1 MRGVNMEKLIHYFKK
16 TPYYKNFYNLY
27 QKNEDV
33 KLTNTNDSV
42 SLLFLLSLFDDIK
55 ENIIIVTPN
64 LYQAQKVYD
73 LLTKLTDE
81 NNVSFFP
88 QDEFIT
94 TEMLAMSSEFK
105 LERINTIRKIIEN
118 KPAIIITNTTG
129 YVKYLM
135 PKKTWETSIL
145 NYKVKDTIDT
155 KELTKTLISYGYKR
169 ETEVEKEGD
178 FSIRGGI
185 IDVFPLNED
194 QPIRIDLFDD
204 EVESIRHFDNT
215 TQRSTIKIKECMI
228 YPMYEFFYTDTEY
241 QKLESDVLNRIKTEN
256 IIGNSAKRIHSELEA
271 LQNHDET
278 DKLSRYMTF
287 LYDQPHTISDYI
299 DNKNVVFYDHEKIL
313 DNYTD
318 VIRDITDW
326 YEHTDNYPKLG
337 FKLLKDINHVYN
349 GKSLYLDTFSDSK
362 VITSSVVNVRAKE
375 PTLYNNNIHM
385 LIKDLQKYRNFTTVL
400 IGFNSIKTLNQFV
413 SLVEDKVKFN
423 IIGKNDDIIE
433 KQLNIMVDETML
445 PIELFD
451 INIISLNE
459 NNLFKQKDLKKAKYK
474 SQIKDAKKLSS
485 IEELRKGDLIVHYEH
500 GIGRFIEVKTM
511 TVGDITNDYIHIA
524 YKGDDTLFIPVEN
537 IKLIQKYIGS
547 EGIKPKLNKLGGTE
561 WAKTKQKVRKKIKD
575 IADKL
580 IKLYAAREKAKGFQ
594 YSPDTDLMFDFEAD
608 FEYEETPDQLLAIE
622 DIKKDMESTMP
633 MDRLLCGDVG
643 YGKTEVALRA
653 AFKAVLDNK
662 QVAYLAPTTVLARQ
676 HFHTFRER
684 LHKHGIKVELLN
696 RFVTKSNQRRII
708 SELARGSVDIVIG
721 THRILSKDM
730 IFQDL
735 GLLIIDEEQRFGVEH
750 KERIKELKI
759 NVDVLSLSAT
769 PIPRTLQMAIM
780 GVKSMSLL
788 ETPPLNR
795 YPIQTYV
802 LERHDAI
809 IRDSIQRELAR
820 EGQTFYLYNKV
831 EDIEMIAN
839 KVQRLVPEARVIYA
853 HGKMSRLELENVI
866 EKFLDKEY
874 DVLVSTTII
883 ETGIDIPN
891 ANTLLIHD
899 ADKLGLSQLYQIRGR
914 VGRSDRIAYA
924 YLMYDKRKQLK
935 EEAVKRLK
943 VIKEFTELG
952 SGFKIALRDLS
963 IRGAGDILGTEQ
975 SGFMDSVGLDLY
987 LEMLKEEIAIQRG
1000 EVKSETEEEQEQI
1013 SPIRVRVNKYIDSNY
1028 IKNDFV
1034 KVEMHRKIANIT
1046 TKQDINQLI
1055 DEFTDRFGEP
1065 NKDIIL
1071 YMYEKLFEHLSL
1083 KIGIERIRE
1092 TKNNVTFILTKEASD
1107 QINGEYL
1114 FMKANEI
1121 SKYIRFTYR
1130 LEKINIILD
1139 TIKLNKHY
1147 LYYIVD
1153 LLEAL

>member
-1 MRGVNMEKLIHYFKK
+1 MVNLSIEGKSRTRIEEELL
-16 TPYYKNFYNLY
+16 NL
-27 QKNEDV
+27 
-33 KLTNTNDSV
+33 
-42 SLLFLLSLFDDIK
+42 
-55 ENIIIVTPN
+55 
-64 LYQAQKVYD
+64 
-73 LLTKLTDE
+73 
-81 NNVSFFP
+81 
-88 QDEFIT
+88 
-94 TEMLAMSSEFK
+94 TEHH
-105 LERINTIRKIIEN
+105 
-118 KPAIIITNTTG
+118 
-129 YVKYLM
+129 
-135 PKKTWETSIL
+135 
-145 NYKVKDTIDT
+145 
-155 KELTKTLISYGYKR
+155 
-169 ETEVEKEGD
+169 EV
-178 FSIRGGI
+178 
-185 IDVFPLNED
+185 
-194 QPIRIDLFDD
+194 
-204 EVESIRHFDNT
+204 
-215 TQRSTIKIKECMI
+215 
-228 YPMYEFFYTDTEY
+228 
-241 QKLESDVLNRIKTEN
+241 
-256 IIGNSAKRIHSELEA
+256 
-271 LQNHDET
+271 
-278 DKLSRYMTF
+278 DKLSRYLTL
-287 LYDQPHTISDYI
+287 LYEKPETISDYI
-299 DNKNVVFYDHEKIL
+299 SNKNVVFYDFDKIQ

-318 VIRDITDW
+318 VVRDITDW
-326 YEHTDNYPKLG
+326 YEHTEDYPKLG
-337 FKLLKDINHVYN
+337 FKLVKQFEHVYN
-349 GKSLYLDTFSDSK
+349 DKSLYLDFLSDSK
-362 VITSSVVNVRAKE
+362 SKVKNVVNIRAKE
-375 PTLYNNNIHM
+375 VTLYNNNLHM
-385 LIKDLQKYRNFTTVL
+385 LINDLKKYKGFTTTL
-400 IGFNSIKTLNQFV
+400 ISFQSSKTLKQFTG
-413 SLVEDKVKFN
+413 LLEDKVPYH
-423 IIGKNDDIIE
+423 ILGEADEIIE
-433 KQLNIMVDETML
+433 KQLNLVVDVKPL
-445 PIELFD
+445 SIELFD
-451 INIISLNE
+451 INLIAFNE
-459 NNLFKQKDLKKAKYK
+459 SNLYKQKDLKKTKYK

-485 IEELRKGDLIVHYEH
+485 ISDLRKGDLVVHYEH

-537 IKLIQKYIGS
+537 IKLIQKYTGS
-547 EGIKPKLNKLGGTE
+547 EGIKPRLNKLGGTE
-561 WAKTKQKVRKKIKD
+561 WAKTKQKVRKKVKD

-594 YSPDTDLMFDFEAD
+594 YSPDTDLMIDFEAD
-608 FEYEETPDQLLAIE
+608 FQYTETPDQLKAIE
-622 DIKKDMESTMP
+622 DIKNDMESTMP

-662 QVAYLAPTTVLARQ
+662 QVAYLAPTTVLSRQ

-684 LHKHGIKVELLN
+684 LHKHGIRVELLN
-696 RFVTKSNQRRII
+696 RFVTKANQRRII
-708 SELARGSVDIVIG
+708 RDLALGSVDVVIG
-721 THRILSKDM
+721 THRLLSKDM
-730 IFQDL
+730 HFNDL
-735 GLLIIDEEQRFGVEH
+735 GMLIIDEEQRFGVEH

-802 LERHDAI
+802 LERHDEI

-820 EGQTFYLYNKV
+820 NGQAFYLYNKV
-831 EDIEMIAN
+831 EDIAVVAN
-839 KVQRLVPEARVIYA
+839 KVQRLVPEARVVYA
-853 HGKMSRLELENVI
+853 HGKMSRLELEEVI

-874 DVLVSTTII
+874 NVLVSTTII

-987 LEMLKEEIAIQRG
+987 LDMLKEEIAIQTG
-1000 EVKSETEEEQEQI
+1000 EIEEKPEETQP
-1013 SPIRVRVNKYIDSNY
+1013 PIKVRVNKYIDSNY

-1046 TKQDINQLI
+1046 SKQDIDNLI
-1055 DEFTDRFGEP
+1055 EEFTDRFGAP
-1065 NKDIIL
+1065 NKDITL
-1071 YMYEKLFEHLSL
+1071 YMYEKLFEYLSQQV
-1083 KIGIERIRE
+1083 GMERIRE

-1107 QINGEYL
+1107 RINGEYL

-1130 LEKINIILD
+1130 LEKINIIID
-1139 TIKLNKHY
+1139 TIKLSKHY
-1147 LYYIVD
+1147 LFYITE
-1153 LLEAL
+1153 LLQAI